1 MRFST
6 DDQDI
11 SEFLR
16 KYDSIPIGDR
26 NHLTWEA
33 ICISA
38 KVNPKHLA
46 GAVLIAVSQHCA
58 MKSKFIVASNHPTIT
73 KNRVKFAQM
82 VGGEKDR
89 SALDI
94 MAGAQQ
100 GSSGHT
106 FIGKAWFGGS
116 GGGSSSSKQ
125 ENDDDDTPL
134 APMVPETSSGFE
146 DLFPSPN
153 EVQDKLVPIRQRLLE
168 NK

>member
-1 MRFST
+1 M
-6 DDQDI
+6 
-11 SEFLR
+11 
-16 KYDSIPIGDR
+16 
-26 NHLTWEA
+26 
-33 ICISA
+33 
-38 KVNPKHLA
+38 
-46 GAVLIAVSQHCA
+46 
-58 MKSKFIVASNHPTIT
+58 IT

-106 FIGKAWFGGS
+106 FIQKAWFNPAA
-116 GGGSSSSKQ
+116 KPTK
-125 ENDDDDTPL
+125 DDDDDETPST
-134 APMVPETSSGFE
+134 PSIPETSSGFE

-168 NK
+168 K